1 MKAKLHGVFGLV
13 ALLCIVTFWLST
25 VVAELLLDQASVV
38 FVKNM
43 VVAGMW
49 VLIPAMAATGGS
61 GFSLA
66 RSRRGRLVEAKQRR
80 MKMVA
85 VNGLLVLLPSA
96 LLLARWASAGRL
108 DAGFYA
114 LQGLELVAGATNIT
128 VLALNLRDGRRLAGR
143 R

>member
-96 LLLARWASAGRL
+96 LLLARWANAGRL
-108 DAGFYA
+108 DAAFYA
-114 LQGLELVAGATNIT
+114 LQGLELLAGATNIT
-128 VLALNLRDGRRLAGR
+128 LLALNLRDGRRLAGR